1 MKSNIFKNKPKI
13 TSVPKTK
20 YGTFRTYYYNIKNIE
35 KGTYEFNFDY
45 IVKKLSKLFRPKRK
59 KYGHNPVLIKRDEEI
74 LINYVILREADI
86 IPEERILILSEEYE
100 LSKSYIKDIVQGKTK
115 RKKLLG

>member
-1 MKSNIFKNKPKI
+1 MKWNKFQKPKI
-13 TSVPKTK
+13 ISGPKTK
-20 YGTFRTYYYNIKNIE
+20 YGLNQTYYYIIKKIK
-35 KGTYEFNFDY
+35 KGPYEFNFDN
-45 IVKKLSKLFRPKRK
+45 IFKKLSRLFRPKRK

-74 LINYVILREADI
+74 VINYVILREADI

-115 RKKLLG
+115 RKKILG